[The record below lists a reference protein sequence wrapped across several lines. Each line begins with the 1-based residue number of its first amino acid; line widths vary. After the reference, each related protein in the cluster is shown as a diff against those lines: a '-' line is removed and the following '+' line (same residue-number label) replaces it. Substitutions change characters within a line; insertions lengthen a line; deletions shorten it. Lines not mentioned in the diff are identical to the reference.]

1 MDFSKYSFDP
11 DSSSRHL
18 SASWIRE
25 SSAQAVDNEV
35 SSPSDIALAHLA
47 VMGLWMGR
55 NCREITNNT
64 DAIFRLD
71 TQADRGGF
79 MGQGHS
85 ASIINANNTIMV
97 NNVSRNGAYVVRKHV
112 RSWGIEGRDTV
123 MDFLREV
130 RVLTH
135 EPIRKHRNIISLI
148 SFEWM
153 FWPGEEPSLS
163 PQLCLE
169 RSELGDLA
177 TFQSTHSL
185 SYHEKR
191 NLFLDIAHGIVALH
205 DSGVVHGD
213 IKSENVLIFKHGVV
227 YQAKLCD
234 FGFAVFLADIKD
246 DKARLLGGTFPW
258 TAPEF
263 RRELPYPH
271 YFLKLTDV
279 YSLGLLFWRVLLEG
293 ESPFEHAL
301 LKDISGVEQAKFG
314 KLPLLHY
321 AQASIILRPEYAPFI
336 EEIWSLLAYTIQ
348 KDPLKRRLRTAIR
361 GLNSKWC
368 PASKAL
374 PQLSSNSLSPAGDSF
389 NIRNLSLPIRLRMMK
404 HMRRSVMQ
412 LSNRSEYE
420 FTNQG
425 QNQIALG
432 VIDVAIGDGG
442 LDLDD
447 DPVEALKWITFLANS
462 PYIPMQ
468 AIILRMYDYF
478 NKDWPSEVKE
488 KANEYLANGVV
499 NGSVTAALD
508 YVKYW
513 PNLEFQTQ
521 SDPESLFLT
530 NRAFYGNGTGLHLSD
545 KAFDIQDIPSLYQ
558 NMISLGGES
567 PTLWSLYG
575 LNSGNTLLHACA
587 TLGLTEAADILISEF
602 YVDINTRNDSGDTPL
617 LAACR
622 NGKFPMAF
630 KLVAKGARADIANIN
645 DETPLH
651 WVLNIPDEEF
661 NFNGQTVN
669 KLSIV
674 IDSLLYAGGDL
685 EAQAGA
691 WASRADTFPSLFW
704 IGGTPL
710 HRAVARRNLPAARA
724 LILKGANPTS
734 INGDSAVSPL
744 DIAMLHHN
752 APMVRLLL
760 DNCRFNLNTHYGTGQ
775 TVYSRALSL
784 GSIFEMIIIHG
795 KDYPKAVTDTMD
807 LLIARGFDITSAST
821 ETTGGHVYELDALFV
836 AAFYERLA
844 WVQYFLSSKK
854 CMQILDINRRQGEY
868 SMTALHHAIHTH
880 RKSIFISLLNA
891 GADPKL
897 KCSTWSIKETN
908 IDMETTSLHLVAQQ
922 GDPDLF
928 FTTRLLEYDLEI
940 DAADF
945 YGITP
950 FACAVIEGNLHIAN
964 ALLKRGAD
972 INKRTGVRRGKPE
985 HQKTTLA
992 RILTR
997 DCTLVVNRLKYLIS
1011 DPEDVEPALA
1021 RHGPAADF
1029 MVGEIENALHLFL
1042 STHKGREDTPFRTC
1056 LELLLKTFSQQSQM
1070 DSLNDEHKTPLHIAA
1085 SYGNAT
1091 AVAALLTAGATVNV
1105 LDGEGRSPIDLVRL
1119 GDCGKEKMER
1129 IIHKLHGISLL

>member
-1 MDFSKYSFDP
+1 MDFSKSSFDP
-11 DSSSRHL
+11 DSSSRRL

-25 SSAQAVDNEV
+25 SSAQTVNNEV
-35 SSPSDIALAHLA
+35 LPSSDIAVAQLA
-47 VMGLWMGR
+47 VMGLWIGR

-71 TQADRGGF
+71 TQADSGGF
-79 MGQGHS
+79 VGQGYS
-85 ASIINANNTIMV
+85 ASIINATNTIMV
-97 NNVSRNGAYVVRKHV
+97 NNVSRNGAHVVRKHV
-112 RSWGIEGRDTV
+112 RSWGLEGHDTA

-135 EPIRKHRNIISLI
+135 EPIRKHLNIISLI

-169 RSELGDLA
+169 RSDLGDLA
-177 TFQSTHSL
+177 SFQSANSL

-191 NLFLDIAHGIVALH
+191 NIFLDIAHGLVALH

-213 IKSENVLIFKHGVV
+213 IKSENVLIFEHEGV
-227 YQAKLCD
+227 YQAKICD

-246 DKARLLGGTFPW
+246 DKACLLGGTIPW
-258 TAPEF
+258 IAPEF

-293 ESPFEHAL
+293 KNPFENVL
-301 LKDISGVEQAKFG
+301 LKDIRGVEQAKVANP
-314 KLPLLHY
+314 PLLHY
-321 AQASIILRPEYAPFI
+321 AQASIVLRPEYGPFI
-336 EEIWSLLAYTIQ
+336 EEIWTLLAYTIQ
-348 KDPLKRRLRTAIR
+348 KNPLKRKLRAAIR
-361 GLNSKWC
+361 GLSSEWR
-368 PASKAL
+368 PISKAL
-374 PQLSSNSLSPAGDSF
+374 PQLSSNALASAGDLF
-389 NIRNLSLPIRLRMMK
+389 NIRNICLPVRLRMMK
-404 HMRRSVMQ
+404 HIRSSAMQ
-412 LSNRSEYE
+412 MSNSSEYK
-420 FTNQG
+420 FANQD
-425 QNQIALG
+425 QIPLALG

-447 DPVEALKWITFLANS
+447 DPTEALKWITSLANS
-462 PYIPMQ
+462 SYIPMQ
-468 AIILRMYDYF
+468 AVILRTYDYF
-478 NKDWPSEVKE
+478 DKDWPSELKQ

-508 YVKYW
+508 YAKYW
-513 PNLEFQTQ
+513 PNLEFQTR
-521 SDPESLFLT
+521 SEPESLFLSSRT
-530 NRAFYGNGTGLHLSD
+530 FYGNGTGLHLSE

-567 PTLWSLYG
+567 PILWNMYG
-575 LNSGNTLLHACA
+575 LKSGNTLLHACA
-587 TLGLTEAADILISEF
+587 MLGLPEVAEILISEF
-602 YVDINTRNDSGDTPL
+602 PVDINARNDNGDTPL

-630 KLVAKGARADIANIN
+630 KLVAKGARANISNIN

-651 WVLNIPDEEF
+651 WVLNIPDEDF
-661 NFNGQTVN
+661 HFNGQTVN

-691 WASRADTFPSLFW
+691 WASRADKFPSLFW
-704 IGGTPL
+704 TSGTPL
-710 HRAVARRNLPAARA
+710 HRAVARRNLPAARI
-724 LILKGANPTS
+724 LIQKGANPTS
-734 INGDSAVSPL
+734 ISEDGQVSPL
-744 DIAMLHHN
+744 DLAMLHHN
-752 APMVRLLL
+752 TPMIRLIL
-760 DNCRFNLNTHYGTGQ
+760 DNCWFNLNKQSVTGH

-784 GSIFEMIIIHG
+784 GSTFEMIIIHG
-795 KDYPKAVTDTMD
+795 KDYPRAVNDTLD
-807 LLIARGFDITSAST
+807 LLIARGFDVTCA
-821 ETTGGHVYELDALFV
+821 EVDTTGGHVYELDALFV
-836 AAFYERLA
+836 AVFYERLA
-844 WVQYFLSSKK
+844 WVQYFLSSKQ

-868 SMTALHHAIHTH
+868 SMTVLHQSIHTH
-880 RKSIFISLLNA
+880 RKSIFISLLDA

-897 KCSTWSIKETN
+897 KCSTWSIKQTN

-928 FTTRLLEYDLEI
+928 FTTRLLEYDLDI

-950 FACAVIEGNLHIAN
+950 FTCAVIEGNLHIAN
-964 ALLKRGAD
+964 ALLNRGAD
-972 INKRTGVRRGKPE
+972 INKRTGPRGGNPE
-985 HQKTTLA
+985 HQQTTLA

-997 DCTLVVNRLKYLIS
+997 DCTLVINRLKYLIS
-1011 DPEDVEPALA
+1011 GPKDVESALF
-1021 RHGPAADF
+1021 RHGPAAEF
-1029 MVGEIENALHLFL
+1029 MVRESGSALHVFL
-1042 STHKGREDTPFRTC
+1042 NAHKGREDSPFRTC
-1056 LELLLKTFSQQSQM
+1056 LEVLLKAFSQQSQL
-1070 DSLNDEHKTPLHIAA
+1070 DYQDDNHKTPLHIAA
-1085 SYGNAT
+1085 SHGNAA

-1105 LDGEGRSPIDLVRL
+1105 LDGEGRSPTDLVL
-1119 GDCGKEKMER
+1119 LSSCGKEKMKR
-1129 IIHKLHGISLL
+1129 IIDRLASPM